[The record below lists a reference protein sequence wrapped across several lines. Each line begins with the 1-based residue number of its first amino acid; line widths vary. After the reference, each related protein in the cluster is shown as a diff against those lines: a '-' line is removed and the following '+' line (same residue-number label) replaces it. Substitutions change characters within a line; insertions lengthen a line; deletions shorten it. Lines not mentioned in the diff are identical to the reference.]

1 MKMLFFSSDDSEVEQ
16 AGRELLA
23 AGIPCEVRPGP
34 CAAGPLP
41 NPSCAELWICDD
53 KDSNRALMRCAELG
67 IGFSKRPIKTP
78 SPDDLDFEIPA
89 ATAAAA

>member
-23 AGIPCEVRPGP
+23 AGIPCEIRPGP
-34 CAAGPLP
+34 GAAGLSP

-67 IGFSKRPIKTP
+67 IGFSKRPVKTP
-78 SPDDLDFEIPA
+78 LPDDLDFEVPPSVV
-89 ATAAAA
+89 AAA